1 MYKSLDN
8 LDVIVYENDDK
19 LGDCK
24 LRADVLKCADKVLK
38 KMEDA
43 CDLQEA
49 YFELVGINPRG
60 SFATIVDSDI
70 FEYLMRVELRKICPT
85 RCYDCKLAVVE
96 YGVEAQD
103 DVMICLTSI

>member
-8 LDVIVYENDDK
+8 LDVMVFENGDK

-24 LRADVLKCADKVLK
+24 LRNDVLKATSKVFK

-49 YFELVGINPRG
+49 YLEAVGINPRG
-60 SFATIVDSDI
+60 SFAGIVDNVI
-70 FEYLMRVELRKICPT
+70 FEHLMKVELRKSYPE
-85 RCYDCKLAVVE
+85 RCYRCRLAVVE
-96 YGVEAQD
+96 YGDEAQD
-103 DVMICLTSI
+103 DVMICLW

>member
-8 LDVIVYENDDK
+8 LNVIVFENDNK

-24 LRADVLKCADKVLK
+24 LRSDVLKCANEVLK

-60 SFATIVDSDI
+60 SFAGIVDNDI
-70 FEYLMRVELRKICPT
+70 FEHLMQVKLRKIYPKY
-85 RCYDCKLAVVE
+85 CYTCMLTVVE
-96 YGVEAQD
+96 YGEEAQD
-103 DVMICLTSI
+103 RVIIGLISR

>member
-1 MYKSLDN
+1 MYKSLDG

-49 YFELVGINPRG
+49 YFELVGINPRS
-60 SFATIVDSDI
+60 SFAGIVDSDI
-70 FEYLMRVELRKICPT
+70 FEYLMQVELRKSYPE
-85 RCYDCKLAVVE
+85 RCYLCKIVAVE
-96 YGVEAQD
+96 YGGEAQD
-103 DVMICLTSI
+103 YVMICLKS